1 MKVKSVNIRR
11 PLSKVVG
18 IIQTALGGLTMIFAF
33 LSFYNGFGIQ
43 ATIGVSP
50 ESIGL
55 YLWIFI
61 IFGLLS
67 IISGLF
73 LFYES

>member
-1 MKVKSVNIRR
+1 MNARQT
-11 PLSKVVG
+11 LSKT
-18 IIQTALGGLTMIFAF
+18 IGLTQAAIGGIAVVFAF
-33 LSFYNGFGIQ
+33 LSFYNVFGIQ
-43 ATIGVSP
+43 PMLGVSP
-50 ESIGL
+50 DSIGL
-55 YLWIFI
+55 YLWVFI

>member
-1 MKVKSVNIRR
+1 MSARKI
-11 PLSKVVG
+11 LSKTVG
-18 IIQTALGGLTMIFAF
+18 LIQTTIGGIATVFAF
-33 LSFYNGFGIQ
+33 LSFYNVFGIQ
-43 ATIGVSP
+43 TMLGISMA
-50 ESIGL
+50 SIGL

-73 LFYES
+73 LFYER

>member
-1 MKVKSVNIRR
+1 MDTKII
-11 PLSKVVG
+11 LSKVVG
-18 IIQTALGGLTMIFAF
+18 V
-33 LSFYNGFGIQ
+33 IQ
-43 ATIGVSP
+43 ATIGVAIMVFAFLSLYDAFGIQAMLGVSS

-67 IISGLF
+67 TISGLF
-73 LFYES
+73 LVYER

>member
-1 MKVKSVNIRR
+1 VNARR
-11 PLSKVVG
+11 ILSKIVG
-18 IIQTALGGLTMIFAF
+18 LMQTVIGGIVMVFAF
-33 LSFYNGFGIQ
+33 LSYYDVFGIQ
-43 ATIGVSP
+43 SLLGISA

-67 IISGLF
+67 SISGLII
-73 LFYES
+73 FYEQ

>member
-1 MKVKSVNIRR
+1 MNARNT
-11 PLSKVVG
+11 LSKTIGLAQTTIGG
-18 IIQTALGGLTMIFAF
+18 IAMVFAF
-33 LSFYNGFGIQ
+33 LSFYNVFGIQ
-43 ATIGVSP
+43 TMIGVSP

-55 YLWIFI
+55 YLWVFI

-73 LFYES
+73 LFYER

>member
-1 MKVKSVNIRR
+1 MKLMNTRTI
-11 PLSKVVG
+11 LSKTIGVIQAAIGG
-18 IIQTALGGLTMIFAF
+18 IAMVFAF
-33 LSFYNGFGIQ
+33 LAFYNVFGIQ
-43 ATIGVSP
+43 AMLGVSP

-55 YLWIFI
+55 YLWVFI

-73 LFYES
+73 LFYER

>member
-1 MKVKSVNIRR
+1 M
-11 PLSKVVG
+11 LG
-18 IIQTALGGLTMIFAF
+18 I
-33 LSFYNGFGIQ
+33 SN
-43 ATIGVSP
+43 

-55 YLWIFI
+55 YLWVFI

-67 IISGLF
+67 IVSGLF

>member
-1 MKVKSVNIRR
+1 MKLMNARKI
-11 PLSKVVG
+11 LSRAVG
-18 IIQTALGGLTMIFAF
+18 LIQTGIGGLAVLFAF
-33 LSFYNGFGIQ
+33 LVFYNLFELQAQLGIS
-43 ATIGVSP
+43 T

-55 YLWIFI
+55 YLWVFI

-73 LFYES
+73 LFFEQ